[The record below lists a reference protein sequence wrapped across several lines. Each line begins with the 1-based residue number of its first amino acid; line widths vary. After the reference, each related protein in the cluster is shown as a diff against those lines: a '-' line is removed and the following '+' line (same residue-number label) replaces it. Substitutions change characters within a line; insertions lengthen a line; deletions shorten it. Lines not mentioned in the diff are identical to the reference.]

1 MKNELT
7 PWEVGLAEQV
17 KGKEFSFDPQAFADF
32 ENLLEAETLG
42 QEPGHQAP
50 KAAGEMMS
58 AGGIAVSLP
67 MILLAI
73 GLACLAG
80 WWFLPGEAEV
90 LVEPAVTTSVPTTLP
105 APATNIAP
113 AAPPTPTV
121 RTESNEL
128 SDVRGQISNSPDL
141 TSSNTSSST
150 VLVAEEE
157 GSIRTD
163 EKENTPYLPRVQIA
177 ASRVATLPI
186 APVVPLRAA
195 TISLPTVQKPT
206 PINPKR
212 DRKAL
217 FPDVIK
223 KN

>member
-42 QEPGHQAP
+42 KEPGHQAP
-50 KAAGEMMS
+50 DAAGEIMS
-58 AGGIAVSLP
+58 AGGTTVSLP
-67 MILLAI
+67 MVLLAI
-73 GLACLAG
+73 GLACVAG
-80 WWFLPGEAEV
+80 WWLLPGEAEV
-90 LVEPAVTTSVPTTLP
+90 LVEPAVTTTVPGALP

-113 AAPPTPTV
+113 AAPPRPAV

-128 SDVRGQISNSPDL
+128 GDVREIFSSSPAV
-141 TSSNTSSST
+141 TSSSSSSEVLEEVSGLTEAMQET
-150 VLVAEEE
+150 VPRSPRMVRATNRLMTLPIEAVA
-157 GSIRTD
+157 S
-163 EKENTPYLPRVQIA
+163 L
-177 ASRVATLPI
+177 RVATIP
-186 APVVPLRAA
+186 
-195 TISLPTVQKPT
+195 LPTVQKPT
-206 PINPKR
+206 PGSLKR